1 MHVYDI
7 VAGIRKALE
16 CPDLP
21 AHGVYTLS
29 GPDMR
34 IADLTMEFLW
44 KYRPDLAE
52 TVDPPL
58 AGKEPLLSIRKAR
71 QTLGY
76 SPKYGLMD

>member
-1 MHVYDI
+1 VHVYDI
-7 VAGIRKALE
+7 VAGIRKAME

-58 AGKEPLLSIRKAR
+58 AGREPLLSIRKAR
-71 QTLGY
+71 QTFGY
-76 SPKYGLMD
+76 PPKYRLMD